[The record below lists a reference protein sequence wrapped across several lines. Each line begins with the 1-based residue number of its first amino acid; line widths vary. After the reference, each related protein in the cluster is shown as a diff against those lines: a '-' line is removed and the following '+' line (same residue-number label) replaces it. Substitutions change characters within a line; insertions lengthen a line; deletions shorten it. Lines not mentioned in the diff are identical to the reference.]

1 MTLISKPFSLRQM
14 RSVGYK
20 TFGDFIDESYD
31 EIQDHEKRL
40 DALNEEVK
48 RLCSLS
54 LDELHN
60 QYVKMKDILDSN
72 FENFI
77 NVLKRTDINL

>member
-1 MTLISKPFSLRQM
+1 M